1 MYKKSTTQARKDNLY
16 KPTPKKN
23 AEEKTVQKFHRKKKN
38 PSGGKT
44 QKLSKKAFRE
54 QERKHPVEE
63 NESCTKSFDNP
74 K

>member
-1 MYKKSTTQARKDNLY
+1 MLEKKLFKIPQEEEE
-16 KPTPKKN
+16 PKW
-23 AEEKTVQKFHRKKKN
+23 
-38 PSGGKT
+38 GKT

>member
-1 MYKKSTTQARKDNLY
+1 MYNKNTHTSQKRQSLQTH
-16 KPTPKKN
+16 PKKI
-23 AEEKTVQKFHRKKKN
+23 AEEKTVQNSHRKKKN

>member
-1 MYKKSTTQARKDNLY
+1 MLKKKLF
-16 KPTPKKN
+16 KI
-23 AEEKTVQKFHRKKKN
+23 HRKKKN

-54 QERKHPVEE
+54 QERKHTVED

>member
-1 MYKKSTTQARKDNLY
+1 MYKKNTHTSQKRQSLQTH
-16 KPTPKKN
+16 PKKI
-23 AEEKTVQKFHRKKKN
+23 AEEKTVQYSHSKKKN

-44 QKLSKKAFRE
+44 QKLSKKACRE

>member
-1 MYKKSTTQARKDNLY
+1 MYKKNTHKPGKTISTNPPQKI
-16 KPTPKKN
+16 

-38 PSGGKT
+38 PSGRKT